1 MEKNLRGT
9 VRGMCERL
17 NSVGE
22 KGDKLDKHDQQNT
35 KTVRNAV
42 RDPSHISSTV
52 KGRKVGVFGIQY
64 LLSVVDV
71 GPRLKESPLL

>member
-1 MEKNLRGT
+1 MNGKNLRGT

-42 RDPSHISSTV
+42 RDPMFI
-52 KGRKVGVFGIQY
+52 KG
-64 LLSVVDV
+64 
-71 GPRLKESPLL
+71 SPPTT